1 MEDKRLIDIF
11 DEQVKT
17 IPQLLY
23 TDILYAGDKPATH
36 FVEAGEQRTLTYND
50 LVFRVEC
57 LATSLIRLGFQEGD
71 RIATMPPISL
81 RWVLADLAIVC
92 AGAISVSIVD
102 ILKRDQLVALLKDSA
117 SRAVVLPNA
126 SDALLL
132 MEVFDTLPD
141 LDYVFCLQKGFR
153 GDGKTYFGLGE
164 LYHWGEQYHDEVA
177 AELKQRMDEI
187 QSHHLATIVYVES
200 KPGKQHMAFHSHGKL
215 LSTSTQALRY
225 FSCLAG
231 SSRNEELK
239 KMATIPVHQIMG
251 KLPDYFWPLIVGASI
266 DFTGE
271 QRIVKGDSEVISVF
285 GT

>member
-1 MEDKRLIDIF
+1 MDEKRLIDIF

-23 TDILYAGDKPATH
+23 TDLLYAGDKPATH

-50 LVFRVEC
+50 VVYRVEC
-57 LATSLIRLGFQEGD
+57 VASSFLKLGIQEGD

-81 RWVLADLAIVC
+81 RWVLTDLAIVC
-92 AGAISVSIVD
+92 TGAISVSIVD
-102 ILKRDQLVALLKDSA
+102 ILKRDELAALLRDSQ

-126 SDALLL
+126 NDALEL
-132 MEVFDTLPD
+132 MEIYDTMPD
-141 LDYVFCLQKGFR
+141 LDFVICLQKGFR

-164 LYHWGEQYHDEVA
+164 LYHWGDVHHSELI
-177 AELKQRMDEI
+177 AELQQRMGEI
-187 QSHHLATIVYVES
+187 KSHHLATIVYVEP
-200 KPGKQHMAFHSHGKL
+200 KPGKQHMAYHSHGKL

-239 KMATIPVHQIMG
+239 RLATIPVHQIMG

-266 DFTGE
+266 DFTGDKKKVTGE
-271 QRIVKGDSEVISVF
+271 REEISVF
-285 GT
+285 E